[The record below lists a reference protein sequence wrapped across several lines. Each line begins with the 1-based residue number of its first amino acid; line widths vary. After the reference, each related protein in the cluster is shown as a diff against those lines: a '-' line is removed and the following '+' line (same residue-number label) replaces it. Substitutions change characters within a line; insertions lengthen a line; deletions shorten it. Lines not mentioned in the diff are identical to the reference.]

1 MRWFRANRRSGGR
14 LALLALALQLALSFG
29 HIHREDIFGP
39 PGAAAFAAAA
49 VTPAA
54 DHARP
59 LDFPSKHTDDYCAI
73 CAAMAFLASSFVPQL
88 PVLPLPVV
96 ATPIERHVARV
107 VSFAIAPQRT
117 PFRSRAPPLA

>member
-1 MRWFRANRRSGGR
+1 MRWFRANRRFGGR
-14 LALLALALQLALSFG
+14 LALFALALQFYLAFG

-39 PGAAAFAAAA
+39 PDAMAFSAAAM
-49 VTPAA
+49 TPAT

-73 CAAMAFLASSFVPQL
+73 CAAMVFLASSFVPQL

-96 ATPIERHVARV
+96 AIPIERRVARV
-107 VSFAIAPQRT
+107 VSLVIVPQRT
-117 PFRSRAPPLA
+117 PFRSRAPPLV